1 MGGPGLAES
10 PPMLR
15 RATLLLCLLPG
26 AALAQTTTPGTTS
39 ALVTTQGVSGLAN
52 QAECSSTTSTATWT
66 IGSSVTPVIANGDRY
81 RLGAATQGAGCTTSG
96 TIPAGISQ
104 DLTAT
109 GATQVVTGVFV
120 TAMATTASV
129 GSCTQAGDVT
139 IALCVYYLPGGST
152 TSWQLVSQG
161 TFVFQL
167 AVPPRPRINGVT
179 PGDSQLSVAVVAGDP
194 TATETA
200 TRSVT
205 YRVTCTP
212 STGGGSPVTSGSS
225 NVGSVICGGLTNS
238 IAYTVTAQA
247 TSQAGNPGAV
257 SDPAGPDASTTPLP
271 FLDFWQVYKGQG
283 GVEQGGCSTGGAGA
297 LAPALALLG
306 LLAVRRRRS

>member
-1 MGGPGLAES
+1 
-10 PPMLR
+10 MLR

-26 AALAQTTTPGTTS
+26 AALAQITTPGTTS
-39 ALVTTQGVSGLAN
+39 ALVTTQGTTGLAN
-52 QAECSSTTSTATWT
+52 QSECVSTTGTSTWT
-66 IGSSVTPVIANGDRY
+66 IASSVTPVIVNGDRY
-81 RLGAATQGAGCTTSG
+81 RLGAASQSTGCTASG

-104 DLTAT
+104 DVTAT
-109 GATQVVTGVFV
+109 GATQLVTGVFV
-120 TAMATTASV
+120 SAMATAASV
-129 GSCTQAGDVT
+129 GSCTQANDVP
-139 IALCVYYLPGGST
+139 IALCVYYLPAGST
-152 TSWQLVSQG
+152 TNWQLVSQG

-167 AVPPRPRINGVT
+167 AVPPRPTINSVT
-179 PGDSQLSVAVVAGDP
+179 PGDAQLSVAVVAGTA

-205 YRVTCTP
+205 YKVTCTP
-212 STGGGSPVTSGSS
+212 FAGGGSPSIGGPS

-238 IAYTVTAQA
+238 TPYTVTGQA
-247 TSQAGNPGAV
+247 FSQAGNPGAV
-257 SDPAGPDASTTPLP
+257 SDVTGPNASTTPLP
-271 FLDFWQVYKGQG
+271 FLSFWQIYKDQG

>member
-1 MGGPGLAES
+1 
-10 PPMLR
+10 MLR

-52 QAECSSTTSTATWT
+52 RADCTSTTSTSTWS
-66 IGSSVTPVIANGDRY
+66 IASSVTPVILNGDRY
-81 RLGAATQGAGCTTSG
+81 RLGAATQSTGCATSG

-120 TAMATTASV
+120 SAMATTASV
-129 GSCTQAGDVT
+129 GSCSQANDVP
-139 IALCVYYLPGGST
+139 IALCVYYLPAGST
-152 TSWQLVSQG
+152 TNWQLVSQG

-167 AVPPRPRINGVT
+167 AIPPKPTISSVT
-179 PGDSQLSVAVVAGDP
+179 PGDTQLSVAVVAGTG

-212 STGGGSPVTSGSS
+212 SVGGGAPSTGGPS

-238 IAYTVTAQA
+238 TAYTVTAQA
-247 TSQAGNPGAV
+247 SSQAGNLGAL
-257 SDPAGPDASTTPLP
+257 SDVTGPNASTTPLP
-271 FLDFWQVYKGQG
+271 FLDFWQIYKDQG

-297 LAPALALLG
+297 LGPALALLG

>member
-1 MGGPGLAES
+1 
-10 PPMLR
+10 MLR

-52 QAECSSTTSTATWT
+52 RADCTSTTSTSTWS
-66 IGSSVTPVIANGDRY
+66 IASSVTPVILNGDRY
-81 RLGAATQGAGCTTSG
+81 RLGAATQSTGCATSG

-120 TAMATTASV
+120 SAMATTASV
-129 GSCTQAGDVT
+129 GSCSQANDVP
-139 IALCVYYLPGGST
+139 IALCVYYLPAGST
-152 TSWQLVSQG
+152 TNWQLVSQG

-167 AVPPRPRINGVT
+167 AIPPKPTISSVT
-179 PGDSQLSVAVVAGDP
+179 PGDTQLSVAVVAGTG

-212 STGGGSPVTSGSS
+212 SVGGGAPSTGGPS

-238 IAYTVTAQA
+238 TAYTVTAQA
-247 TSQAGNPGAV
+247 SSQAGNLGAD
-257 SDPAGPDASTTPLP
+257 SDVTGPNASTTPLP
-271 FLDFWQVYKGQG
+271 FLDFWQTYKDQG

-297 LAPALALLG
+297 LGPALALLG